1 MVGQFL
7 TEAQKMTGLKTNP
20 QARLFLRQS
29 EYRQEAER
37 FLGSRD
43 YVRVQ
48 PTILVLW
55 DFPECKIAVISMSY
69 VHMYLSENVEKSVKQ
84 CVRPLRFPSTS
95 LR

>member
-1 MVGQFL
+1 MQRRAVGLLDIATAAGAMQL
-7 TEAQKMTGLKTNP
+7 APGATVGVTIGTDI
-20 QARLFLRQS
+20 
-29 EYRQEAER
+29 AEPDPAPI
-37 FLGSRD
+37 GAG
-43 YVRVQ
+43 
-48 PTILVLW
+48 VLW